1 MQALTD
7 WIGDGGLG
15 RMLQPGYDTIGVAP
29 TIFLLLAGV
38 ALLCWI
44 PGLVATSRR
53 CAGAKVIRGVGL
65 VSFVFPPL
73 WLAAMIAAVASPK
86 KAAPCRQIGPKLY
99 GE

>member
-1 MQALTD
+1 MDRLAE
-7 WIGDGGLG
+7 WISGGGLG
-15 RMLQPGYDTIGVAP
+15 RMLQPGYDTIGVGP

-38 ALLCWI
+38 ALLCWM
-44 PGLVATSRR
+44 PGLIATSRK

-86 KAAPCRQIGPKLY
+86 KASPRRIGARLY
-99 GE
+99 SE